1 MLGRKGGKG
10 RRKVWKEG
18 RSPLSEDR
26 VRGLVWG
33 VKEVGVRKVAV
44 RSGQVVNYVVDVWV
58 FDLE

>member
-10 RRKVWKEG
+10 REKVWKEG

-26 VRGLVWG
+26 VRVLVWG

-44 RSGQVVNYVVDVWV
+44 RAGQVVN
-58 FDLE
+58 